1 MGHKRQAFYQ
11 RLNLRP
17 NFGEHRGVI
26 SIFMTGPMY
35 LTAPEVIIVRLGL
48 DEGVERIYYLTITHN
63 DYSNGTNRRTLIV
76 SRFKIY
82 CCKILHIINSTFYS
96 IASRALLSW
105 SGQLVDL

>member
-1 MGHKRQAFYQ
+1 M
-11 RLNLRP
+11 
-17 NFGEHRGVI
+17 
-26 SIFMTGPMY
+26 
-35 LTAPEVIIVRLGL
+35 
-48 DEGVERIYYLTITHN
+48 
-63 DYSNGTNRRTLIV
+63 V